1 MIFLSE
7 EKWIADCQEVLK
19 QLKEVS
25 SKKKRD
31 RLDMLK
37 SIRFS
42 IRALQRSLMGW
53 WQWANSPEMMSNFS
67 SKELEE
73 INKTITKF
81 VKTFIEYDVKITEL
95 GLQYKKEEKK
105 EKERIVV

>member
-1 MIFLSE
+1 LSE
-7 EKWIADCQEVLK
+7 EKWITDCEEVLK
-19 QLKEVS
+19 RLKETAL
-25 SKKKRD
+25 KKKRD

-67 SKELEE
+67 SKELED
-73 INKTITKF
+73 INKTIMQF
-81 VKTFIEYDVKITEL
+81 VKSFIEYDVKITEL
-95 GLQYKKEEKK
+95 GLKYKKEGKK
-105 EKERIVV
+105 ENERIVV